1 MDNAKVS
8 ESDPLKFY
16 IFTAERKWEL
26 KCASNSAAIQ
36 WQETILRLK
45 GVDR

>member
-1 MDNAKVS
+1 MDNTRVS

-16 IFTAERKWEL
+16 ILTKERKWEL
-26 KCASNSAAIQ
+26 KCANNGLAIQ

-45 GVDR
+45 SKDR